1 MDVKDIDGAKAKKV
15 YVRQTAYDSFN
26 YTDITK
32 TKFVSSR
39 TVNPLHPTYQVR
51 DQDGQVIEIGGID
64 RSSPKKLP
72 TRTTGGFF
80 DGLQIADIPGT
91 AVGSRRVGNFHN
103 KERSHFRQTND
114 IKEIEGAQVGT
125 LKRGVSTQRR
135 TDPLNPKYN
144 LPGATQDEGP
154 YANDGSSLDSKYM
167 QIQKSLENRKEAEKQ
182 KTLKQTVKNEQE
194 FKKDMAKF
202 YGVNPGATK
211 EVELGHFVGQI
222 GGGAAASQPGK
233 ENHLPQQSQHRVQSA
248 QVRPQTVP
256 VDLSEKRSG

>member
-26 YTDITK
+26 YKDITK
-32 TKFVSSR
+32 TQFVSSR

-114 IKEIEGAQVGT
+114 IKEIEGA
-125 LKRGVSTQRR
+125 
-135 TDPLNPKYN
+135 
-144 LPGATQDEGP
+144 
-154 YANDGSSLDSKYM
+154 
-167 QIQKSLENRKEAEKQ
+167 
-182 KTLKQTVKNEQE
+182 
-194 FKKDMAKF
+194 
-202 YGVNPGATK
+202 
-211 EVELGHFVGQI
+211 
-222 GGGAAASQPGK
+222 
-233 ENHLPQQSQHRVQSA
+233 
-248 QVRPQTVP
+248 
-256 VDLSEKRSG
+256 